1 MNIGTDQVQSLVK
14 ARRLLL
20 LASQMAKP
28 RLDPKTDGPSFKE
41 VMENGDIQ
49 QIAESEKKPS
59 NPVRTGYVQQN
70 DISTIDKLT

>member
-20 LASQMAKP
+20 LASQAAKP
-28 RLDPKTDGPSFKE
+28 RLDPKVDGPSFKE
-41 VMENGDIQ
+41 VMESGEVQ
-49 QIAESEKKPS
+49 QNPEGEKKPA
-59 NPVRTGYVQQN
+59 NPVRTGYGLQN